1 MLSQSYKNFEIIII
15 DNYSTDETQK
25 IIKKYKSKKIRT
37 IKFRN
42 KGIIGASR
50 NLAIKNSKGQWI
62 AFLDSDDMWFTN
74 KLQIIFEEIN
84 KNKNVKV
91 FCSNELLENLEDEK
105 KKLWFYG
112 PYTNSFYDYL
122 LNNGS
127 CIATSASVV
136 DKNIL
141 KKEKIFF
148 NEKKEFVTA
157 EDFDF
162 FLNIAKRGYKFKFLD
177 NILGKRLIHNESMS
191 SRHDFHKRL

>member
-1 MLSQSYKNFEIIII
+1 
-15 DNYSTDETQK
+15 
-25 IIKKYKSKKIRT
+25 
-37 IKFRN
+37 
-42 KGIIGASR
+42 
-50 NLAIKNSKGQWI
+50 
-62 AFLDSDDMWFTN
+62 MWFKN
-74 KLQIIFEEIN
+74 KLRKIYKEIN

-91 FCSNELLENLEDEK
+91 FCSNELLENLEDKK

-112 PYTNSFYDYL
+112 PYTKSFYDYL

-136 DKNIL
+136 NKNIL

-162 FLNIAKRGYKFKFLD
+162 FLNIAKRGHEFKFLND
-177 NILGKRLIHNESMS
+177 ILGKRLIYKKVCHLGMI
-191 SRHDFHKRL
+191 FTKKL

>member
-1 MLSQSYKNFEIIII
+1 MPFFSVVIPTYNQAKYLKASVDSVLSQSYKNFEIIII

-112 PYTNSFYDYL
+112 PYTN
-122 LNNGS
+122 
-127 CIATSASVV
+127 
-136 DKNIL
+136 
-141 KKEKIFF
+141 
-148 NEKKEFVTA
+148 
-157 EDFDF
+157 
-162 FLNIAKRGYKFKFLD
+162 
-177 NILGKRLIHNESMS
+177 
-191 SRHDFHKRL
+191 